1 MKTIYQT
8 EEIAFRATT
17 LKSAIIMLPL
27 MDELVKTV
35 NRNRLAEFYNQL
47 PPELQQ
53 QYKGVWVKRH
63 IDLEPKDMEKIV
75 ALLTEIGFASQIDF
89 IEPSVELLEPNNAQ
103 K

>member
-17 LKSAIIMLPL
+17 LKSALVMLPI
-27 MDELVKTV
+27 MDELVQTV

-47 PPELQQ
+47 PPEVQK
-53 QYKGVWVKRH
+53 QYHGVWVKRH
-63 IDLEPKDMEKIV
+63 IDLEPRDMEKIL

-89 IEPSVELLEPNNAQ
+89 VEPSAELLESKN
-103 K
+103 